1 MTGTGTQADP
11 YIVDSWED
19 FRTAVGTSGAYVE
32 VKPNTV
38 WNFNEIA
45 PTGLPE
51 TTINC
56 AQINGNDCEL
66 WHPYVRD
73 NFLFYN
79 TSDAIINKLH
89 IFKLNAEAS
98 SRTAGF
104 FKTTSIGQQG
114 ECHLCQFSGT
124 LTGTTSLAC
133 FHHAN
138 HQASDIYYSCSI
150 NLEAAGMFEITWG
163 SYNDYPRFTDCNIK
177 LECSAVTLTQ
187 AMGLVKS
194 QLEYSANTAIQLYI
208 DVGSS
213 MSRIYPKTAGGT
225 IKNDAGASA
234 LILADS
240 SGISSDT
247 TVTNVTLCTP
257 EQLDNAEYLT
267 SIGFLTGG

>member
-1 MTGTGTQADP
+1 MTGTGTQAEP
-11 YIVDSWED
+11 YIVDTWED
-19 FRTAVGTSGAYVE
+19 FRTAVSTSGAYIE

-73 NFLFYN
+73 HFLFIN
-79 TSDAIINKLH
+79 ASDAIINKLH
-89 IFKLNAEAS
+89 ILKLNAEGISAG
-98 SRTAGF
+98 AGF
-104 FKTTSIGQQG
+104 FKTNSIHTQG
-114 ECHLCQFSGT
+114 RCNYCKFSGT
-124 LTGTTSLAC
+124 LTGSTSYAY
-133 FHHAN
+133 FHCAN
-138 HQASDIYYSCSI
+138 HQASDIYYSCSV
-150 NLEAAGMFEITWG
+150 NLEVAGMFEITSG
-163 SYNDYPRFTDCNIK
+163 SYDDYPRFTDCNIK

-208 DVGSS
+208 DVGSAL
-213 MSRIYPKTAGGT
+213 SRIYPKTAGGT

-240 SGISSDT
+240 SGISSET

-257 EQLDNAEYLT
+257 EQLDDAEYLT